1 MLLLAIRWFR
11 GGASFSEEAN
21 IFPEILIQCRKQRL
35 LHQHQNNFTFRLNA
49 TPSLKATPR
58 PREKQER
65 KCRQRELLPFAMCP
79 HHTTTAHP
87 GQQQHGSPWIVPSG
101 HGTGHRRGRVSSGPF
116 QAVHTSLQ
124 WFLIIL
130 FSQNQDD
137 LEQHLKSYFSHS
149 EALVFPA
156 MVKVEGSYIFL
167 KAASTRHEHFHK
179 E

>member
-1 MLLLAIRWFR
+1 MP
-11 GGASFSEEAN
+11 ASQKKRIFSLRFWYNAESRDSCTN
-21 IFPEILIQCRKQRL
+21 TKIISLFILTPLPPWKQL
-35 LHQHQNNFTFRLNA
+35 PDL
-49 TPSLKATPR
+49 
-58 PREKQER
+58 EKSKKESAD
-65 KCRQRELLPFAMCP
+65 KGSYYHSPCAP